1 MFLFIE
7 IGVVVRLVLNVG
19 LFTFIFAVGL
29 ALTFWC
35 FKLVSCF
42 MVVWVMLVLT
52 MPVYYLS
59 SEVTFLFPFTF
70 VHYRLLYFKSL
81 AVFLKQAISHFYF
94 YR

>member
-42 MVVWVMLVLT
+42 MVVWVMLV
-52 MPVYYLS
+52 YYLS

-81 AVFLKQAISHFYF
+81 AVFLIQAISHFYF